1 MRKEHDGCK
10 VAIIGAGYMAGE
22 HIRALSD
29 VPGTVVVG
37 IFSRTRSKADS
48 LAETFGIKVVAE
60 SVTELYERTQADLV
74 VVAVSEISMRE
85 VSLEC
90 FRFPW
95 VVLLEKPPG
104 YMLRDARAIQREA
117 LAGNRKV
124 FVALNR
130 RFYSTTQTALA
141 DLATQEG
148 RRYVHVQDQQSQEQ
162 VASLGYPKSII
173 DHLMY
178 ANSIHLVD
186 YFAVYCRGA
195 VKSVNRVLRWNAADP
210 GVVVAFVEFE
220 SGDQG
225 LYEGMWQGPGPWAVS
240 VTTPAIRWELRP
252 LEQVFFQRRGERQ
265 RHGVEC
271 SAWDLN
277 FKPGLRLQA
286 QEVVAAVLGAKS
298 RSVTLDEAVKTM
310 ELVAAIYESQ

>member
-1 MRKEHDGCK
+1 
-10 VAIIGAGYMAGE
+10 MAGE

-29 VPGTVVVG
+29 VPGTTVVG

-48 LAETFGIKVVAE
+48 LAETFGIKVVAQ
-60 SVTELYERTQADLV
+60 SVAELYERTQADLV

-90 FRFPW
+90 FQFPW

-104 YMLRDARAIQREA
+104 YMLREARAIQREA
-117 LAGNRKV
+117 LVGNRKV

-141 DLATQEG
+141 DLAGQEG

-162 VASLGYPKSII
+162 VTSLGYPKTVIE
-173 DHLMY
+173 HLMY

-186 YFAVYCRGA
+186 YFTVYCRGA
-195 VKSVNRVLRWNAADP
+195 VKSVNRVSRWNAADP
-210 GVVVAFVEFE
+210 GVVVAFIEFE

-225 LYEGMWQGPGPWAVS
+225 LYEGLWQGPGPWAVS

-252 LEQVFFQRRGERQ
+252 LEQVFFQRWGERQ

-277 FKPGLRLQA
+277 FKPGLRMQA
-286 QEVVAAVLGAKS
+286 QEIVAAALGEKS